1 MADIFHYLEVRICNH
16 SNKNYLQFN
25 FHVGFQ
31 VLFRLIRPQKVF
43 FMAIDGV
50 APRAKMNQQRG
61 RRFRSAKEAEDKE
74 KEALRKV
81 GTKYS
86 MLLSCIINHNLEF

>member
-1 MADIFHYLEVRICNH
+1 M
-16 SNKNYLQFN
+16 LQIDSDNLLFPLL
-25 FHVGFQ
+25 Q
-31 VLFRLIRPQKVF
+31 VLFRMIRPRKVF

-74 KEALRKV
+74 KEALAKV
-81 GTKYS
+81 SLIYS
-86 MLLSCIINHNLEF
+86 I